1 MSRTF
6 QPWRKL
12 AALGRVLL
20 LATGLPAT
28 ALAQVPLGG
37 LADRDIV
44 EAYHYILGRLLIL
57 RQENLDLREG
67 FKWNQIIHREPGGV
81 AWANPNLDVVYSEA
95 WVAVDETSCTVIE
108 LPKIE
113 HRYYTV
119 QLLNGWG
126 ETTANINERNYKKI
140 PFGRFA
146 LCLKGAKVTFPPK
159 TKQQRVDLPDRKAR
173 LLARIELGS
182 DPKEA
187 VRLQKLI
194 TMRPTGAPKVA
205 AAVIA
210 PEFPNDKLPG
220 VEAFDKSDAV
230 LASEPDINKGMIAV
244 QERVATITKAI
255 ADPAE
260 RKRIDDVIR
269 KRAIPEFFR
278 QMDRLGTTKSGWSR
292 PNVVGNYRSD
302 YLTRS
307 IINLGGIWANNTKEV
322 VYFKTHVDGRGRA
335 LDGNAT
341 YTMTFPADHLPPGEA
356 RYFWSVIAV
365 DGQKFQVIDNP
376 LKRHLINKQSGVQ
389 TNEDGSLT
397 LAFANAQPAGVPQ
410 QNWLPTPATGNYH
423 LTFRFYGPGK
433 DASAGKYFPPPLVR
447 K

>member
-1 MSRTF
+1 M
-6 QPWRKL
+6 
-12 AALGRVLL
+12 
-20 LATGLPAT
+20 
-28 ALAQVPLGG
+28 AQAPLGV

-44 EAYHYILGRLLIL
+44 EAYHYILGRLLVL
-57 RQENLDLREG
+57 RQEALDLKEG

-95 WVAVDETSCTVIE
+95 WVVVDETSCTVIE

-113 HRYYTV
+113 NRYYTV

-126 ETTANINERNYKKI
+126 ETTANINERNYKKM

-146 LCLKGAKVTFPPK
+146 LCLKGAKVTFPPRS
-159 TKQQRVDLPDRKAR
+159 KQQRVDLPDRKAR

-187 VRLQKLI
+187 IRLQKLI
-194 TMRPTGAPKVA
+194 TMRPTGSPKVA
-205 AAVIA
+205 PAVIA
-210 PEFPNDKLPG
+210 PEFANDKLPG

-230 LASEPDINKGMIAV
+230 LASEPDINKGMVAV
-244 QERVATITKAI
+244 QEKIAAITKAI

-278 QMDRLGTTKSGWSR
+278 QMDRLGTTKNGWSR

-322 VYFKTHVDGRGRA
+322 VYFKTHTDGRGRA
-335 LDGNAT
+335 LDGSAT
-341 YTMTFPADHLPPGEA
+341 YTMTFPVGHLPASEA

-376 LKRHLINKQSGVQ
+376 LKRYLINKESGVQ
-389 TNEDGSLT
+389 PAEDGSLT
-397 LAFANAQPAGVPQ
+397 LVFAKEQPAGVPP
-410 QNWLPTPATGNYH
+410 QNWLPTPPTGNYH

-433 DASAGKYFPPPLVR
+433 EASGGKYFPPPLVR